1 MEDKETKELVC
12 KDLRRLAIELNK
24 LAVTP
29 GLELEASVFIT
40 IYPDGKV
47 YIE

>member
-1 MEDKETKELVC
+1 MEDKETKELVYT
-12 KDLRRLAIELNK
+12 DLKKLAIELNK

-29 GLELEASVFIT
+29 GLELGVSVFIT